1 MCHMSQNSQVSY
13 LNCLNQKVDI
23 QILGHLVAHNDRDIW
38 SEVAELL

>member
-23 QILGHLVAHNDRDIW
+23 KIMGHLGALNDRDIW
-38 SEVAELL
+38 SEVVELL